1 VSLSYHWTIV
11 DKSKKHNVATQRISA
26 QFKKLSRIEM
36 QKSKNF
42 INRVLSVFSS
52 LGRVNYI
59 KSDLKRITAFKIAL
73 AMIF

>member
-1 VSLSYHWTIV
+1 M
-11 DKSKKHNVATQRISA
+11 QRISA
-26 QFKKLSRIEM
+26 QFKKLSRIEI

-42 INRVLSVFSS
+42 INRVLSVFSY

-59 KSDLKRITAFKIAL
+59 KSDLKRMTAFKIAL